1 MNNIR
6 TLINLINEANSTN
19 EPTPQARAA
28 IKALIGEAYTNLD
41 TIADPEQKKYYR
53 AVHRAVFSLLKE
65 LDHTEGVLF
74 LWYFYK
80 GYSVNA
86 IANQL
91 KGKLTA
97 DQVHEIVHRIYNHML
112 EDSKIKEL
120 IVKHMEQ

>member
-6 TLINLINEANSTN
+6 TFIDLVLEANTAS
-19 EPTPQARAA
+19 EPGPQARAA
-28 IKALIGEAYTNLD
+28 IKALIGEAYINLD

-53 AVHRAVFSLLKE
+53 TVHRSVFSLLKE
-65 LDHTEGVLF
+65 LDHTESVLF

-91 KGKLTA
+91 KGKFTA